1 LEGGFT
7 LLMFDASAPA
17 DAIEAL
23 ADDAN
28 SCNVVQ
34 VGGKPVAGA
43 SRIDDSERLLAARY
57 DGKPGT
63 CYLFRPDQHL
73 CARWRSFELPS
84 VRAAIARATGQ
95 AYVET
100 RVAA

>member
-1 LEGGFT
+1 
-7 LLMFDASAPA
+7 M
-17 DAIEAL
+17 
-23 ADDAN
+23 
-28 SCNVVQ
+28 
-34 VGGKPVAGA
+34 
-43 SRIDDSERLLAARY
+43 AARY

-73 CARWRSFELPS
+73 CARWRSFDLSS

-95 AYVET
+95 AYVEA